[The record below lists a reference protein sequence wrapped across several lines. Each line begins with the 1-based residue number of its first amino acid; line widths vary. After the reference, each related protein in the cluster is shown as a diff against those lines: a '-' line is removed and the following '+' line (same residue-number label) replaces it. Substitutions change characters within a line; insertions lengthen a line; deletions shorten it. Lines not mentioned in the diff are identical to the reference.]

1 MYWVGGSVV
10 LGWRFRCTG
19 QEVLLY
25 WVGSSIVLGRRFH
38 CTGQEVPLYWAGGS
52 IVLDSRFGYTGQWLL
67 RRILFYGRFFLLV
80 FGYYD

>member
-10 LGWRFRCTG
+10 LGRK
-19 QEVLLY
+19 
-25 WVGSSIVLGRRFH
+25 FH

-52 IVLDSRFGYTGQWLL
+52 IILDSRFGYTGQWLL

-80 FGYYD
+80 FDFFCWSSVIMIELFSNFLSEVD